1 MLEGEGNWPL
11 PTVLSSLVGGD
22 LGDHRTHTFQ
32 LCDPPKQ
39 CELCKSIDQST
50 NATNTTV
57 TTIGPIKVSLRLQ
70 HSCVM
75 LGKRAGE
82 RAGQPKI
89 GEGRLIPNIIL
100 LVMIIRYGYRK
111 TILGFVIIG

>member
-1 MLEGEGNWPL
+1 
-11 PTVLSSLVGGD
+11 
-22 LGDHRTHTFQ
+22 
-32 LCDPPKQ
+32 
-39 CELCKSIDQST
+39 
-50 NATNTTV
+50 
-57 TTIGPIKVSLRLQ
+57 VSLRLQ

-75 LGKRAGE
+75 LGKRAGQ

-89 GEGRLIPNIIL
+89 GEARLIPNIIL